1 MTCRTVAYST
11 ACRRMRTDPAQ
22 AVNLGDMLESDVNAA
37 ALAGL
42 TGIWLDRGIDF
53 VTGGPSPTADE
64 MVLRIERLTEL
75 PDHLSRTN
83 A

>member
-1 MTCRTVAYST
+1 
-11 ACRRMRTDPAQ
+11 
-22 AVNLGDMLESDVNAA
+22 MLSSGVEAA
-37 ALAGL
+37 AFAGL

-64 MVLRIERLTEL
+64 TVPRVERLTDL
-75 PDHLSRTN
+75 PGHLPHGD